1 MPGDPDGRLTAA
13 PHLCRHCGNSGLL
26 YVLRE
31 YSEEEDASGGDT
43 AWRTW
48 ELVRCPPYGGISL
61 LFSQGTEHEVQGI
74 LEEGGSPEL
83 ILTDTVYPP
92 GELHPKG
99 LPEEV
104 ASALEAAERVKPID
118 FNGYAVLLGR
128 VIERVCADRDAR
140 GDNLFEKL
148 KNLEEKG
155 EIPPKLVRV
164 ASQFRRM
171 RNIGAHA
178 DLGELSA
185 GEADLLSDLCRALLE
200 SIYTVPYLAKLA
212 ENRAASVRRSRK
224 RRVDARAVIRHVARL
239 YGLKVDEV
247 LSRTNSQQVAFPRQ
261 VAMYCCK
268 KLTNLSYPEIG
279 KAFGNK
285 HHSTVMYAV
294 DKIEQLRQTDQDLDR
309 TVRKILRQFD

>member
-178 DLGELSA
+178 DLASFRRARRTSSRTSVVPSWRASTPFPTWRSWRRTERHP
-185 GEADLLSDLCRALLE
+185 SDDR
-200 SIYTVPYLAKLA
+200 V
-212 ENRAASVRRSRK
+212 NAASTRARSS
-224 RRVDARAVIRHVARL
+224 
-239 YGLKVDEV
+239 G
-247 LSRTNSQQVAFPRQ
+247 
-261 VAMYCCK
+261 M
-268 KLTNLSYPEIG
+268 
-279 KAFGNK
+279 
-285 HHSTVMYAV
+285 
-294 DKIEQLRQTDQDLDR
+294 
-309 TVRKILRQFD
+309 